1 MTEKFDYDNLEK
13 DRRLLAF
20 ILTNDVIAKKLILD
34 SKLSE
39 IDNKFFSIF
48 ETILPITSSLSAVEI
63 YTVRIFRNDQ
73 NYLTVEDLITTSKL
87 INS

>member
-1 MTEKFDYDNLEK
+1 MTEKLDYDILEK

-20 ILTNDVIAKKLILD
+20 ILTNDVIAKKIILD
-34 SKLSE
+34 AKLSE

-48 ETILPITSSLSAVEI
+48 ETILPITRSLSAVEI

-73 NYLTVEDLITTSKL
+73 NFLTVEDLITTSKL
-87 INS
+87 INY